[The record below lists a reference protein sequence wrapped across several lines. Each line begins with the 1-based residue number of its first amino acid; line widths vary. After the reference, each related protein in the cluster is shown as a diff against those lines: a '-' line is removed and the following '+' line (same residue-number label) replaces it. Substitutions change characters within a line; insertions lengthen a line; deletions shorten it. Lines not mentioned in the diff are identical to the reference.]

1 MQALQELETRFDA
14 ARLHVTGYSMGGWMQ
29 TARLG
34 DGFRSIYHGL
44 GHLFDLID
52 PTMVVQLPSG
62 KHRRSYWTWPF
73 IVSFPI
79 KNGDFP

>member
-1 MQALQELETRFDA
+1 VPNIKCFDPDKTWKFFMQALQELETRFDA
-14 ARLHVTGYSMGGWMQ
+14 ARLHVTGYSMGAWMQ

-62 KHRRSYWTWPF
+62 KHRKSY
-73 IVSFPI
+73 
-79 KNGDFP
+79 